1 MISCN
6 SVLKKK
12 YSFKILALSTA
23 TLATATLATAL
34 SSTPVYAQSEDGAFV
49 DEIIVTARRKTE
61 SLRDVPGSITAI
73 TAETIEK
80 TGIQRAGDFLSLTP
94 GVTLVNSAEVG
105 DTQVNIRG
113 INGARDAENSFA
125 FLIDGVLY
133 TNPAAFNREYT
144 DLQQIEIFKG
154 PQGAIYGRNA
164 AAGAIIVTTEKPGN
178 DVSGN
183 VTASYA
189 EDDTVLI
196 KGGISGPLVEDRLFA
211 GISGDFRS
219 TDGFYRNSFQDNAP
233 IVDALDSFNINGRLV
248 YEPND
253 ALSIDIKARYGEVD
267 ASSIAFNSTFSL
279 PVFADLTDTPAAN
292 LDVNDLDFV
301 FQGNIIPDNDQE
313 AFEISGK
320 FSYDLGSVD
329 LTGWALYSDISNSLI
344 ADGTSAAFGFFDN
357 DPVCQQTVA
366 DFNAAG
372 FPLPSPTFFGE
383 IPNGVIFA
391 PNGSFLGAFTPS
403 TCDGIQEQ
411 VRDQTDFSAEL
422 RLASNSDGA
431 FNWSIGGYF
440 LDIDRQVGVSLN
452 RDSGDTPIR
461 GLFQESGP
469 NQTVSLLFD
478 DFDSTVLAIFGDVTY
493 KASDD
498 VELSIALRYDS
509 EQREVSSLVPNDVTQ
524 NFIDLNFDGVFNDPL
539 NPGLSPIVN
548 PNGVIADQEETFSQ
562 LQPKISGTWDATPNT
577 TLFASWGVGFKAGGF
592 NNSGSAATV
601 NIFNNN
607 LISGGVPA
615 ISDIN
620 FADQVGSDL
629 PLIQDFFDEETS
641 SAFEIGFKS
650 SFWDNRVKVS
660 GAGYLTNVDDLQ
672 FFEFFVG
679 TFGLLRVVSNVDEV
693 QILGFEI
700 GAEAAVTDD
709 FNLYAGF
716 NLTDSE
722 IEENS
727 SRPDTV
733 GNKSP
738 LTPDFTING
747 GGDYTF
753 ELNDN
758 LDLVLRADGQV
769 TGPTFF
775 QTVQSGDQATIFNP
789 LFQAGAGF
797 GALGT
802 ANFTDAERDTF
813 FTIDLRATLQSEN
826 WALSVFADN
835 VTDESIIEEVIPAI
849 EFGGSFIAPGAQRRF
864 GAEVSYKF

>member
-1 MISCN
+1 MIKNRFTPKNN
-6 SVLKKK
+6 SPM
-12 YSFKILALSTA
+12 KIAALSSVALVAVMTA
-23 TLATATLATAL
+23 PLATAQTSTTANN
-34 SSTPVYAQSEDGAFV
+34 PI
-49 DEIIVTARRKTE
+49 DEIIVTARRKSE
-61 SLRDVPGSITAI
+61 SLQDVPGSVTAI
-73 TAETIEK
+73 TAATIEK
-80 TGIQRAGDFLSLTP
+80 AGIQRAGDFLSLTP

-144 DLQQIEIFKG
+144 NLQQIEVFKG

-178 DVSGN
+178 EFSGN
-183 VTASYA
+183 ATVSFA
-189 EDDTVLI
+189 EDDTFLV
-196 KGGISGPLVEDRLFA
+196 KGGVSGPIVEDKLFF
-211 GISGDFRS
+211 GLSGDYRT
-219 TDGFYRNSFQDNAP
+219 TDGFYRNSFQNDAP
-233 IVDALDSFNINGRLV
+233 IVDALESFNLNGRLV
-248 YEPND
+248 YEPTD
-253 ALSIDIKARYGEVD
+253 ALSVDIKARYGEVD

-279 PVFADLTDTPAAN
+279 PVFADITETPSAN

-301 FQGNIIPDNDQE
+301 FQGNIVPDNDQE

-320 FSYDLGSVD
+320 FDYDLGDYS
-329 LTGWALYSDISNSLI
+329 LTGWALYSDISNNLI

-357 DPVCQQTVA
+357 DPACQQTVA

-372 FPLPSPTFFGE
+372 FPLPPPTFFGE

-411 VRDQTDFSAEL
+411 VRDQNDFSAEL
-422 RLASNSDGA
+422 RLASNSGGP
-431 FNWSIGGYF
+431 FNWSVGGYF

-478 DFDSTVLAIFGDVTY
+478 DFDSTVLAVFGEATYDVTE
-493 KASDD
+493 AL
-498 VELSIALRYDS
+498 ELSVALRFDS
-509 EQREVSSLVPNDVTQ
+509 EDREVSSLVPNDVTQ
-524 NFIDLNFDGVFNDPL
+524 SFIDLDFDGVFDDPL
-539 NPGLSPIVN
+539 NPGLSSIVN
-548 PNGVIADQEETFSQ
+548 PNGVIEDQQETFSQ
-562 LQPKISGTWDATPNT
+562 FQPKVSVSWDATDNS
-577 TLFASWGVGFKAGGF
+577 TLYASWGVGFKAGGF

-601 NIFNNN
+601 GIFNNN

-620 FADQVGSDL
+620 FAADVVGSDL
-629 PLIQDFFDEETS
+629 PVIADSFDEETS
-641 SAFEIGFKS
+641 SAFEVGFKT
-650 SFWDNRVKVS
+650 SFWDNRIKLA

-679 TFGLLRVVSNVDEV
+679 TFGLLRVVSNVDDVE
-693 QILGFEI
+693 IIGFEL
-700 GAEAAVTDD
+700 GAEAALTDN
-709 FNLYAGF
+709 FNLYGGF
-716 NLTDSE
+716 NFTDSE
-722 IEENS
+722 IQENS

-733 GNKSP
+733 GNESP

-753 ELNDN
+753 GLTDG
-758 LDLVLRADGQV
+758 LDLVLRADAQV
-769 TGPTFF
+769 TGPTNF
-775 QTVQSGDQATIFNP
+775 QTVQGGDQATIFNP

-802 ANFTDAERDTF
+802 ANFSDAERDTF
-813 FTIDLRATLQSEN
+813 FTIDLRATLQADR
-826 WALSVFADN
+826 WAFSVFADN
-835 VTDESIIEEVIPAI
+835 VTDETILEEVIPAI
-849 EFGGSFIAPGAQRRF
+849 EFGGNFVAPGAQRRI
-864 GAEVSYKF
+864 GAEASYKF

>member
-1 MISCN
+1 MSKGQYVYQNTKIS
-6 SVLKKK
+6 LKLCAV
-12 YSFKILALSTA
+12 SALALSAAMVA
-23 TLATATLATAL
+23 TP
-34 SSTPVYAQSEDGAFV
+34 SYAQTNEATV
-49 DEIIVTARRKTE
+49 IDEIIVTARRKTE
-61 SLRDVPGSITAI
+61 NLQDVPGSITAI
-73 TAETIEK
+73 TAATIEK
-80 TGIQRAGDFLSLTP
+80 AGIQRAGDFLSLTP

-164 AAGAIIVTTEKPGN
+164 AAGAIIVTTEKPG
-178 DVSGN
+178 DEISGN
-183 VTASYA
+183 ITASFA
-189 EDDTVLI
+189 EDDTFLV
-196 KGGISGPLVEDRLFA
+196 KGGISGPLVADKLFA
-211 GISGDFRS
+211 GISADYRTS
-219 TDGFYRNSFQDNAP
+219 DGFFRNSFQGNAP
-233 IVDALDSFNINGRLV
+233 TVDALESYNINGRLV

-253 ALSIDIKARYGEVD
+253 RLSIDIKARYGEVD

-279 PVFADLTDTPAAN
+279 PVFADATDTPAAN

-301 FQGNIIPDNDQE
+301 FQGNVVPDNDQE
-313 AFEISGK
+313 AFEISGR
-320 FSYDLGSVD
+320 FEYDLGPAS
-329 LTGWALYSDISNSLI
+329 LSGWALYSDISNNLI

-372 FPLPSPTFFGE
+372 FPLPPPTFFGE

-411 VRDQTDFSAEL
+411 LRDQTDFSAEL
-422 RLASNSDGA
+422 RLASNSDGPL
-431 FNWSIGGYF
+431 NWSVGGYF

-452 RDSGDTPIR
+452 RDSGETPIR

-469 NQTVSLLFD
+469 NETVSLLFD
-478 DFDSTVLAIFGDVTY
+478 DFDSTVLAVFGDVTY
-493 KASDD
+493 EVNDKI
-498 VELSIALRYDS
+498 ELTAALRFDS
-509 EQREVSSLVPNDVTQ
+509 EERQVSSLVPNDVTQ
-524 NFIDLNFDGVFNDPL
+524 GFIDLNFDGVFDDPL

-548 PNGVIADQEETFSQ
+548 PDGVIADQEETFSQ
-562 LQPKISGTWDATPNT
+562 FQPKISGTWDATDST

-607 LISGGVPA
+607 LISGGVA
-615 ISDIN
+615 AVSDIN
-620 FADQVGSDL
+620 FAEQIGSDL
-629 PLIQDFFDEETS
+629 PFVQDVFGEETS

-650 SFWDNRVKVS
+650 SFWDNRLKVS

-693 QILGFEI
+693 RILGFEI
-700 GAEAAVTDD
+700 GAEAVVTDEL
-709 FNLYAGF
+709 NVYAGF
-716 NLTDSE
+716 NFTDSE
-722 IEENS
+722 IRENN

-738 LTPDFTING
+738 LTPDFTLNG

-753 ELNDN
+753 ELSDS
-758 LDLVLRADGQV
+758 LDLVFRADGQV

-775 QTVQSGDQATIFNP
+775 QTVQGGDQATIFNP

-802 ANFTDAERDTF
+802 GNFTDAERDTF
-813 FTIDLRATLQSEN
+813 FTIDLRATLQGES
-826 WALSVFADN
+826 WALSAFVDN
-835 VTDESIIEEVIPAI
+835 LTDESILEEVIPAI

>member
-1 MISCN
+1 MVKFNAIPNQLNSLKFIS
-6 SVLKKK
+6 LTTAA
-12 YSFKILALSTA
+12 LATVMLSTPA
-23 TLATATLATAL
+23 H
-34 SSTPVYAQSEDGAFV
+34 AQSSEASFEDEV
-49 DEIIVTARRKTE
+49 IVTARRKSE
-61 SLRDVPGSITAI
+61 SLQDVPGSVTAI
-73 TAETIEK
+73 TAATIEK
-80 TGIQRAGDFLSLTP
+80 AAIQRADDFLRLTP
-94 GVTLVNSAEVG
+94 GVTLVNTAEVG

-144 DLQQIEIFKG
+144 DLQQIEVFKG

-164 AAGAIIVTTEKPGN
+164 AAGAIIVTTDKPDN
-178 DVSGN
+178 DYGAN
-183 VTASYA
+183 VTASFA
-189 EDDTVLI
+189 EDNTFLL
-196 KGGISGPLVEDRLFA
+196 KGGISGPLIEDQLYFGLSA
-211 GISGDFRS
+211 DFRT
-219 TDGFYRNSFQDNAP
+219 TDGFFRNSFQNDDP
-233 IVDALDSFNINGRLV
+233 IVDALNSFNFNTRLV

-253 ALSIDIKARYGEVD
+253 ALSVDIKARYGEVN

-279 PVFADLTDTPAAN
+279 PVFAEITGTPSAD
-292 LDVNDLDFV
+292 LDVNDQEFL
-301 FQGNIIPDNDQE
+301 FQGNIVPDNDQE

-320 FSYDLGSVD
+320 FDYDLGATT
-329 LTGWALYSDISNSLI
+329 LTGWALYSDISNNLI

-357 DPVCQQTVA
+357 DPACQQSVA

-372 FPLPSPTFFGE
+372 FPLPPPTFFGE

-422 RLASNSDGA
+422 RLASNSNGPLS
-431 FNWSIGGYF
+431 WSVGGYF

-452 RDSGDTPIR
+452 RDSGNVPIR

-478 DFDSTVLAIFGDVTY
+478 DFDSTVLAVFGEASYDVT
-493 KASDD
+493 DD
-498 VELSIALRYDS
+498 VELSVALRFDS
-509 EQREVSSLVPNDVTQ
+509 EERQVSSLVPNDVTQ
-524 NFIDLNFDGVFNDPL
+524 GFIDLNFDGVFDDPL

-548 PNGVIADQEETFSQ
+548 PDGVIEDQEETFTQ
-562 LQPKISGTWDATPNT
+562 FQPKVSGSWDINDNT

-601 NIFNNN
+601 NIFNNA

-615 ISDIN
+615 ISDIAFN
-620 FADQVGSDL
+620 EVIGSDL
-629 PLIQDFFDEETS
+629 PVIQDTFGEETS
-641 SAFEIGFKS
+641 SAFEVGFKT
-650 SFWDNRVKVS
+650 SFWDNRVKLS

-693 QILGFEI
+693 RIIGFEI
-700 GAEAAVTDD
+700 GADAAITDD
-709 FNLYAGF
+709 LNIYGGF
-716 NLTDSE
+716 NFTDSE
-722 IEENS
+722 IQANS

-733 GNKSP
+733 GNESP

-753 ELNDN
+753 N
-758 LDLVLRADGQV
+758 LTDEFDLVLRADAQV
-769 TGPTFF
+769 TGPTNF

-802 ANFTDAERDTF
+802 ANFENAERDTF
-813 FTIDLRATLQSEN
+813 FTVDLRATVQNEY

-835 VTDESIIEEVIPAI
+835 VTDEAILEEVIPAI
-849 EFGGSFIAPGAQRRF
+849 EFGGNFLAPGRQRRF
-864 GAEVSYKF
+864 GGEVSFKF

>member
-1 MISCN
+1 M
-6 SVLKKK
+6 
-12 YSFKILALSTA
+12 
-23 TLATATLATAL
+23 
-34 SSTPVYAQSEDGAFV
+34 
-49 DEIIVTARRKTE
+49 
-61 SLRDVPGSITAI
+61 
-73 TAETIEK
+73 
-80 TGIQRAGDFLSLTP
+80 
-94 GVTLVNSAEVG
+94 
-105 DTQVNIRG
+105 
-113 INGARDAENSFA
+113 
-125 FLIDGVLY
+125 
-133 TNPAAFNREYT
+133 
-144 DLQQIEIFKG
+144 
-154 PQGAIYGRNA
+154 
-164 AAGAIIVTTEKPGN
+164 
-178 DVSGN
+178 
-183 VTASYA
+183 TASYA
-189 EDDTVLI
+189 EDETYLI
-196 KGGISGPLVEDRLFA
+196 KGGISGPIVEDRLFG

-219 TDGFYRNSFQDNAP
+219 TDGFFRNSFQDAP
-233 IVDALDSFNINGRLV
+233 TVDALESFNINGRLV
-248 YEPND
+248 YEPTD
-253 ALSIDIKARYGEVD
+253 ALSIDVKARYGEVD

-279 PVFADLTDTPAAN
+279 PVFADLNSLPEAN
-292 LDVNDLDFV
+292 LDVNDLDFL
-301 FQGNIIPDNDQE
+301 FQGNIVPDNDQE

-320 FSYDLGSVD
+320 FDYDLGDYS
-329 LTGWALYSDISNSLI
+329 LTGWALYSDISNNLI

-372 FPLPSPTFFGE
+372 FPLPLPTFFGE

-391 PNGSFLGAFTPS
+391 DNGSFLGAFTPS

-422 RLASNSDGA
+422 RLASQSDGPL
-431 FNWSIGGYF
+431 NWSVGGYF

-452 RDSGDTPIR
+452 RDSGETPIR

-478 DFDSTVLAIFGDVTY
+478 DFDSTVLAVFGDVTY
-493 KASDD
+493 EVNDQI
-498 VELSIALRYDS
+498 ELSVAVRYDS
-509 EQREVSSLVPNDVTQ
+509 EEREVSSLVPNDVTQ
-524 NFIDLNFDGVFNDPL
+524 SFIDLNFDQDFDDPL
-539 NPGLSPIVN
+539 NPGLSSLVN
-548 PNGVIADQEETFSQ
+548 PDGVIEDQEETFNQ
-562 LQPKISGTWDATPNT
+562 FQPKISGTWDVTDNT

-607 LISGGVPA
+607 LISGGVPD
-615 ISDIN
+615 ISIMN
-620 FADQVGSDL
+620 FADDIGSDL
-629 PLIQDFFDEETS
+629 PFVEDIFDEETS
-641 SAFEIGFKS
+641 SAFEVGFKS
-650 SFWDNRVKVS
+650 SFWDNRVNVS

-679 TFGLLRVVSNVDEV
+679 GFGLLRVVSNIDEV

-700 GAEAAVTDD
+700 GAEAAVTDA
-709 FNLYAGF
+709 FNLYGGF
-716 NLTDSE
+716 NFTDSE
-722 IEENS
+722 IDENS

-753 ELNDN
+753 GLTDS

-775 QTVQSGDQATIFNP
+775 STVQEGDQATIFNP
-789 LFQAGAGF
+789 LFEAGASF
-797 GALGT
+797 GVLGT

-826 WALSVFADN
+826 WALSAFVDN
-835 VTDESIIEEVIPAI
+835 VTDETILEEVIPAI
-849 EFGGSFIAPGAQRRF
+849 EFGGNFVAPGAQRRF

>member
-1 MISCN
+1 MTGHTLG
-6 SVLKKK
+6 LKKTHSLK
-12 YSFKILALSTA
+12 LLALSSA
-23 TLATATLATAL
+23 ALVTAL
-34 SSTPVYAQSEDGAFV
+34 SATPVYAQSSEASFE
-49 DEIIVTARRKTE
+49 DEIIVTARRKAE
-61 SLRDVPGSITAI
+61 SLQDVPGSVTAI
-73 TAETIEK
+73 TAATIEK
-80 TGIQRAGDFLSLTP
+80 TGIQRADDFLRLTP

-144 DLQQIEIFKG
+144 DLRQIEVFKG

-178 DVSGN
+178 EFKGN

-189 EDDTVLI
+189 EDDTILV
-196 KGGISGPLVEDRLFA
+196 KGGVSGAIVEDQLFF
-211 GISGDFRS
+211 GLSGDYRT
-219 TDGFYRNSFQDNAP
+219 TDGFYRNSFQDDAP
-233 IVDALDSFNINGRLV
+233 IVDALESFNLNGRLV
-248 YEPND
+248 YEPTD
-253 ALSIDIKARYGEVD
+253 DLSIDIKARYGEVD

-279 PVFADLTDTPAAN
+279 PVFAEITGTPAAD
-292 LDVNDLDFV
+292 LDVNDQEFL
-301 FQGNIIPDNDQE
+301 FQGNIVPDNDQE

-320 FSYDLGSVD
+320 FDYDLGATT
-329 LTGWALYSDISNSLI
+329 LTGWALYSDISNNLI

-366 DFNAAG
+366 DFNAQG

-411 VRDQTDFSAEL
+411 VRDQKDFSAEL
-422 RLASNSDGA
+422 RLASNSNGP
-431 FNWSIGGYF
+431 FNWSVGGYF

-452 RDSGDTPIR
+452 RDSGQTPIR

-469 NQTVSLLFD
+469 NQTISLLFD
-478 DFDSTVLAIFGDVTY
+478 DFDSRVLAVFGE
-493 KASDD
+493 ASYEVNED
-498 VELSIALRYDS
+498 VELSVALRFDS
-509 EQREVSSLVPNDVTQ
+509 EDREVSSLVPNDVTQ
-524 NFIDLNFDGVFNDPL
+524 TFIDLDFDGVLNDPL
-539 NPGLSPIVN
+539 NPGLSAAFN
-548 PNGVIADQEETFSQ
+548 PSGVIADQQETFNQ
-562 LQPKISGTWDATPNT
+562 LQPKISGSWDVTDTT

-601 NIFNNN
+601 ASFNNT
-607 LISGGVPA
+607 LISGGVPF
-615 ISDIN
+615 ISDIPFN
-620 FADQVGSDL
+620 EVIGSDL
-629 PLIQDFFDEETS
+629 PIIQDTFGEETS
-641 SAFEIGFKS
+641 SAFEIGFKT
-650 SFWDNRVKVS
+650 SFWDNRVKLS

-679 TFGLLRVVSNVDEV
+679 TFGLLRVVSNVDDV

-700 GAEAAVTDD
+700 GADAAVTDNL
-709 FNLYAGF
+709 NLYGGF
-716 NLTDSE
+716 NFTDSE
-722 IEENS
+722 IQANS

-733 GNKSP
+733 GNESP

-753 ELNDN
+753 N
-758 LDLVLRADGQV
+758 LSDAFDLVLRADAQV
-769 TGPTFF
+769 TGPTNF

-802 ANFTDAERDTF
+802 ANFENAERDTF
-813 FTIDLRATLQSEN
+813 FTIDLRATLQNDN

-835 VTDESIIEEVIPAI
+835 VTDEDILEEVIPAI
-849 EFGGSFIAPGAQRRF
+849 EFGGNFLAPGRQRRF
-864 GAEVSYKF
+864 GGEVSFKF